1 MAASMHRVMIHLS
14 QSAIGEIRRIKAKHS
29 NTAVMFRLGVQ
40 AGGCADFYYTLAL
53 DTVQTP
59 SDQVFNCEGV
69 QVVIDSQ
76 SLQYLE
82 NLNLDYSEDLMGG
95 GFRFDNPQAASSC
108 GCGNSFSVETAANQ
122 DSSQ

>member
-1 MAASMHRVMIHLS
+1 MGMIHLS
-14 QSAIGEIRRIKAKHS
+14 QSAISEIQRIKAKHP
-29 NTAVMFRLGVQ
+29 NPAAMFRLGVQ

-53 DTVQTP
+53 DPIQTS
-59 SDQVFNCEGV
+59 SDQIFSCDGV

-95 GFRFDNPQAASSC
+95 GFRFDNPQALSNC
-108 GCGNSFSVETAANQ
+108 GCGNSFSIEKV
-122 DSSQ
+122 DSNGS